1 MALSLLIMVVTN
13 WSDFTWL
20 KSVLLFLCG
29 RFSPICF
36 SYLPCSL
43 QATDV
48 TESFYKR

>member
-20 KSVLLFLCG
+20 QSVLLFLCG